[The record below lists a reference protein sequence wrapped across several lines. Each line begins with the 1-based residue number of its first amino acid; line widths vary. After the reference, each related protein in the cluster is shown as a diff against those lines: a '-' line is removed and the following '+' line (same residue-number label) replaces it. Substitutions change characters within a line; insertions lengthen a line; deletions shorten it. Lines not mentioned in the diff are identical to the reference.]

1 MFRPNF
7 APVSDRVA
15 RGHFSG
21 RQARVAV
28 SGWLLALLVGFGR
41 MAAAAPAPEPLHS
54 ARAVHSL
61 STEAAAKALPV
72 RIDGVVTYAS
82 VKEPWCFVADAT
94 GGIFVLFPDGP
105 PPAVRRGDAVTVAG
119 TTAPGDYAPIIAVAG
134 VGRDVTVTGTR
145 PLPEPIR
152 PKERQLLIGA
162 MDSQWVELSGI
173 VRSCRV
179 EEDFQRT
186 VLDVASEGYRFDAI
200 LEDLSHEE
208 GLRLVDAEVRLRGAC
223 GTAWNSKGQFSRVLL
238 RVSARDDLEVLARGA
253 SDPFALPAQ
262 NIADL
267 LRFRPDVAWG
277 HRVHLG
283 GVVLHQSGTQI
294 YLRDRTD
301 DLLVRT
307 DQVTALSPGDEVE
320 AIGFPARGRFGK
332 PALENATVRK
342 VRSGTPPTAKEVDGA
357 EALDED
363 SYGAL
368 ARIRATLIS
377 FDSPQGHPRLLLQ
390 SGATV
395 FTARFGPASLER
407 LPPLEAGSTVDVTGI
422 VLATL
427 NVDGKRDLQL
437 LLRSVS
443 DIQVVAAPP
452 WWNAERTRRMAGG
465 FALFFIMAL
474 LALLGLCFAYRKLRR
489 EVTERQRIEA
499 SLAKQTREYRTI
511 FDAVPAM
518 VLFKDDKNRHLAINR
533 AGAEMMGTTP
543 DAVEGHT
550 AWELDPENADRS
562 LEDDLEVIR
571 TGEPKMGIL
580 DRLTPK
586 GAAAKWIRADK
597 LPCRDAHGKVVG
609 VIAFAVDITEQVNA
623 QAALEQANAELEARV
638 HARTNELE
646 VTNHSLQQSKEA
658 AEAATRAKSEF
669 LAAMSHEI
677 RTPMNGVIGMTNLL
691 LLTPLDAEQREFAET
706 VRSSGESLLTIIND
720 ILDFS
725 KIEAGKLV
733 FEQLDFDLR
742 EVVEGTVGVMA
753 GQAQAKG
760 IELACQM
767 PVDLPTRFRGDA
779 GRVRQVLLNLL
790 GNALKFTERGEVVVS
805 VSGGAA
811 GDFGSEVRVEVHD
824 TGIGIAPDVQRNL
837 FQAFVQADGS
847 TTRRFG
853 GTGLGLAISRR
864 LVELMNG
871 HIGVSSEVGK
881 GSTFWFTLRLPRG
894 NPSPAEAP
902 ALVEKLVGKRVL
914 IVDDNATN
922 RTILHHQILGW
933 KMRNGGLAADA
944 GEALQLL
951 TEGLQQGDPYDVA
964 LLDMNMPGMNGLE
977 LAHAIRRDRKL
988 APTRLLML
996 TSVCDRLKHEELRQA
1011 GIGDCLVKPVRQA
1024 QLLGSLLKVF
1034 SAAPPAVTAGVAPVA
1049 AAPAAFNGSVRILL
1063 AEDNVVNQKVALR
1076 QLQLLGYRADCVTNG
1091 LAVLQACQDKDYD
1104 IVLMDCHMPELD
1116 GFDTTRRLRERE
1128 RGGRRRHI
1136 IAMTASAM
1144 AGDRDRC
1151 LAAGMDDYVP
1161 KPTRLADLESALNRG
1176 VAPPEARVAA

>member
-1 MFRPNF
+1 MFRPNS
-7 APVSDRVA
+7 APN
-15 RGHFSG
+15 SG
-21 RQARVAV
+21 PAALPRPAGCRPPAALVR
-28 SGWLLALLVGFGR
+28 WLLLLCLCGWTIPGVG
-41 MAAAAPAPEPLHS
+41 AEPLGS
-54 ARAVHSL
+54 ALAVHSL
-61 STEAAAKALPV
+61 SKEMAAQALPV
-72 RIDGVVTYAS
+72 KLEGVVTYAS
-82 VKEPWCFVADAT
+82 VRENWCFVSDAT
-94 GGIFVLFPDGP
+94 GGIFVLFKDGKP
-105 PPAVRRGDAVTVAG
+105 PGVQRGDAVTVEG
-119 TTAPGDYAPIIAVAG
+119 VTEPGDYAPIIEVNG
-134 VGRDVTVTGTR
+134 VGKGLTVTGTK
-145 PLPEPIR
+145 PLPEPLR
-152 PKERQLLIGA
+152 PKERQLLSGT

-179 EEDFQRT
+179 EEESLRII
-186 VLDVASEGYRFDAI
+186 LEVAGEGYRFDVMM
-200 LEDLSHEE
+200 EDSSFEG
-208 GLRLVDAEVRLRGAC
+208 GLRLVDTETRFRGAC

-238 RVSARDDLEVLARGA
+238 RVSAPKDIEILKRGA
-253 SDPFALPAQ
+253 SDPFALPTQ

-267 LRFRPDVAWG
+267 LRFRPDVEWG
-277 HRVHLG
+277 HRVHLS
-283 GVVLHQSGTQI
+283 GVVLYQSGTQI

-307 DQVTALSPGDEVE
+307 DHVTALAPGDEID

-342 VRSGTPPTAKEVDGA
+342 IRSGTPPTAKDLEG
-357 EALDED
+357 EGALDED

-377 FDSPQGHPRLLLQ
+377 LDSPEGHPRLLLQ

-395 FTARFGPASLER
+395 FTARFGPASQER
-407 LPPLEAGSTVDVTGI
+407 LPALQAGSTVDVTGI

-437 LLRSVS
+437 LLRSAH
-443 DIQVVAAPP
+443 DIQIVAAPP

-465 FALFFIMAL
+465 FALFLLVAL
-474 LALLGLCFAYRKLRR
+474 LALFGLYFAYRKLQR
-489 EVTERQRIEA
+489 EVAERHRIEA

-533 AGAEMMGTTP
+533 AGAEMMGSTP
-543 DAVEGHT
+543 AAIEGHT
-550 AWELDPENADRS
+550 AWELDPEHADRFY
-562 LEDDLEVIR
+562 EDDLEVIR
-571 TGEPKMGIL
+571 SGQAKMGIL
-580 DRLTPK
+580 DRLTPT

-597 LPCRDAHGKVVG
+597 LPYRNSHGKVVG
-609 VIAFAVDITEQVNA
+609 VIVFAVDITEQVNA
-623 QAALEQANAELEARV
+623 QGALEQANAELEARV
-638 HARTNELE
+638 LARTNELE
-646 VTNHSLQQSKEA
+646 VTNRNLQQAKEA

-691 LLTPLDAEQREFAET
+691 LQTPLDPEQREFAET
-706 VRSSGESLLTIIND
+706 VRNSGEALLTIIND

-742 EVVEGTVGVMA
+742 DVVESTVEVMA

-767 PVDLPTRFRGDA
+767 PVDLPSRFRGDA
-779 GRVRQVLLNLL
+779 GRIRQVLLNLI
-790 GNALKFTERGEVVVS
+790 GNAIKFTERGEVVVS
-805 VSGGAA
+805 VSGGVEMIS
-811 GDFGSEVRVEVHD
+811 GSEIRVEVRD

-871 HIGVSSEVGK
+871 QIGVSSEVGK
-881 GSTFWFTLRLPRG
+881 GSTFWFTLRLPKG
-894 NPSPAEAP
+894 NPPPSETPAQ
-902 ALVEKLVGKRVL
+902 VEKLTGKRVL

-933 KMRNGGLAADA
+933 KMRNGGLAADG

-951 TEGLQQGDPYDVA
+951 HEGLQKGDPYDVA

-977 LAHAIRRDRKL
+977 LAQAIRRDRKL
-988 APTRLLML
+988 APTRLLVL

-1011 GIGDCLVKPVRQA
+1011 GVGECLVKPVRQA

-1034 SAAPPAVTAGVAPVA
+1034 SAAPPSASAGGT
-1049 AAPAAFNGSVRILL
+1049 PAASEPASLNESVRILL

-1091 LAVLQACQDKDYD
+1091 EAVLQTCLEKDYD

-1128 RGGRRRHI
+1128 GGERRLHI

-1144 AGDRDRC
+1144 AGDRERC
-1151 LAAGMDDYVP
+1151 LAAGMDDYIT

-1176 VAPPEARVAA
+1176 VAQIEAPITV

>member
-1 MFRPNF
+1 MYCPNS
-7 APVSDRVA
+7 APNRSPAAPAHLAVR
-15 RGHFSG
+15 RGPAAF
-21 RQARVAV
+21 VC
-28 SGWLLALLVGFGR
+28 WLLFLCLCPGIFP
-41 MAAAAPAPEPLHS
+41 AAAAEPLRS
-54 ARAVHSL
+54 AFAVHSL
-61 STEAAAKALPV
+61 SKEMAAQALPV
-72 RIDGVVTYAS
+72 RIEGVVTYAS
-82 VKEPWCFVADAT
+82 VKENWCFLADPT
-94 GGIFVLFPDGP
+94 GGIFVLFKDGQ
-105 PPAVRRGDAVTVAG
+105 PPAVRRGDAVIVEG
-119 TTAPGDYAPIIAVAG
+119 TTEPGDYAPIIETKG
-134 VGRDVTVTGTR
+134 VGQGVTVTGTR
-145 PLPEPIR
+145 PLPEPLR
-152 PKERQLLIGA
+152 PKERQLLSGT

-179 EEDFQRT
+179 EEGSLRII
-186 VLDVASEGYRFDAI
+186 LEVAGEGYRFDVMM
-200 LEDLSHEE
+200 EDGSFES
-208 GLRLVDAEVRLRGAC
+208 GLRLVDAEARFRGAC

-238 RVSARDDLEVLARGA
+238 RVSAEHDIEILKQGA

-262 NIADL
+262 KIADL
-267 LRFRPDVAWG
+267 LRFRPDVEWG
-277 HRVHLG
+277 HRVHLS
-283 GVVLHQSGTQI
+283 GVVLYQSGNQI
-294 YLRDRTD
+294 YVRDSTD

-307 DQVTALSPGDEVE
+307 DHVSPLAPGDEID

-332 PALENATVRK
+332 PALENAAIRK
-342 VRSGTPPTAKEVDGA
+342 VKSGPPPVAKDLDG
-357 EALDED
+357 E
-363 SYGAL
+363 GAL
-368 ARIRATLIS
+368 AEESYGTLSRIRATLLS
-377 FDSPQGHPRLLLQ
+377 LDTPEGHPRLLLQ
-390 SGATV
+390 SGETV
-395 FTARFGPASLER
+395 FTARFGPDARER
-407 LPPLEAGSTVDVTGI
+407 LPQLHAGSTVDVSGI
-422 VLATL
+422 VLATM

-437 LLRSVS
+437 LLRSAEDVRL
-443 DIQVVAAPP
+443 VAAPP

-465 FALFFIMAL
+465 FALFLIVAL
-474 LALLGLCFAYRKLRR
+474 LALLGLYFAYRKLQR
-489 EVTERQRIEA
+489 EVAERHRIEA

-533 AGAEMMGTTP
+533 AGAEMLGST
-543 DAVEGHT
+543 AAAIEGHT
-550 AWELDPENADRS
+550 AWELDPEHADRFY
-562 LEDDLEVIR
+562 EDDLEVIR
-571 TGEPKMGIL
+571 SGEPKMGIL
-580 DRLTPK
+580 DRLTPT

-597 LPCRDAHGKVVG
+597 LPYRNSHGKVVG
-609 VIAFAVDITEQVNA
+609 VIVFAVDITEQVSA
-623 QAALEQANAELEARV
+623 QTALEQANAELEARV
-638 HARTNELE
+638 LARTNELE
-646 VTNHSLQQSKEA
+646 VTNRSLQQAKEA

-691 LLTPLDAEQREFAET
+691 LQTPLDPEQREFAET
-706 VRSSGESLLTIIND
+706 VRNSGEALLTIIND

-742 EVVEGTVGVMA
+742 DVVESTVEVMA

-779 GRVRQVLLNLL
+779 GRIRQVLLNLI
-790 GNALKFTERGEVVVS
+790 GNAIKFTARGEVVVS
-805 VSGGAA
+805 LSRGVEMVSG
-811 GDFGSEVRVEVHD
+811 SEIRVEVQD

-871 HIGVSSEVGK
+871 QIGVSSEVGK
-881 GSTFWFTLRLPRG
+881 GSTFWFTLRLPQG
-894 NPSPAEAP
+894 NPTSSEAL
-902 ALVEKLVGKRVL
+902 ALVEKLAGKRVL

-933 KMRNGGLAADA
+933 KMRNGGLAGD
-944 GEALQLL
+944 GSEALQLL
-951 TEGLQQGDPYDVA
+951 HEGLHKGDPYDVA

-977 LAHAIRRDRKL
+977 LAQAIRRDRKL
-988 APTRLLML
+988 APTRLLVL

-1011 GIGDCLVKPVRQA
+1011 GVGECLVKPVRQA

-1034 SAAPPAVTAGVAPVA
+1034 SAAPPAEATANPL
-1049 AAPAAFNGSVRILL
+1049 AAPEPTSLNDSVRILL

-1076 QLQLLGYRADCVTNG
+1076 QLQLLGYRADCVSHG
-1091 LAVLQACQDKDYD
+1091 EAVLEATLGKDYD

-1116 GFDTTRRLRERE
+1116 GFDTTRRLRDRE
-1128 RGGRRRHI
+1128 GVQRRLHI

-1144 AGDRDRC
+1144 AGDRERC
-1151 LAAGMDDYVP
+1151 LAAGMDDYIT

-1176 VAPPEARVAA
+1176 LAQLDAHAVA

>member
-1 MFRPNF
+1 MRPAGCRLPAVF
-7 APVSDRVA
+7 ARWVLLLFL
-15 RGHFSG
+15 G
-21 RQARVAV
+21 
-28 SGWLLALLVGFGR
+28 GWINPGMGA
-41 MAAAAPAPEPLHS
+41 EPLGS
-54 ARAVHSL
+54 AFAVHSL
-61 STEAAAKALPV
+61 SKEMAARSLPV
-72 RIDGVVTYAS
+72 KFEGVVTYAS
-82 VKEPWCFVADAT
+82 LRENWCFVSDTT
-94 GGIFVLFPDGP
+94 GGIFVLFKDGK
-105 PPAVRRGDAVTVAG
+105 PPAVRRGDAVTVEG
-119 TTAPGDYAPIIAVAG
+119 VSEPGDYAPIIVANG
-134 VGRDVTVTGTR
+134 VGQGVTVTGTKA
-145 PLPEPIR
+145 LPEPLR
-152 PKERQLLIGA
+152 PKERQLLSGT
-162 MDSQWVELSGI
+162 MDSQWVELAGI

-179 EEDFQRT
+179 EEESQRII
-186 VLDVASEGYRFDAI
+186 LEVAGEGYRFDVMM
-200 LEDLSHEE
+200 EDSSFEA
-208 GLRLVDAEVRLRGAC
+208 GQRLIDAEAKFRGAC
-223 GTAWNSKGQFSRVLL
+223 GTAWNSKGQFAKVLL
-238 RVSARDDLEVLARGA
+238 RVTAQKDIEIQKRGA
-253 SDPFALPAQ
+253 SDPFALPTQ

-267 LRFRPDVAWG
+267 LRFRPDVEWG
-277 HRVHLG
+277 HRVHLS
-283 GVVLHQSGTQI
+283 GVVLYQSGTQI

-307 DQVTALSPGDEVE
+307 DHATALAPGDEID

-342 VRSGTPPTAKEVDGA
+342 ISSGTPPAAKDLEG
-357 EALDED
+357 EGALDED

-377 FDSPQGHPRLLLQ
+377 LDSPEGHPRLLLQ

-395 FTARFGPASLER
+395 FTARFGPASQER
-407 LPPLEAGSTVDVTGI
+407 LPELQAGSTVNVTGI

-437 LLRSVS
+437 LLRSTD
-443 DIQVVAAPP
+443 DIQIVAAPP
-452 WWNAERTRRMAGG
+452 WWNADRTRRMAGG
-465 FALFFIMAL
+465 FAVFLFAAL
-474 LALLGLCFAYRKLRR
+474 LALLGLYFAYRKLQR
-489 EVTERQRIEA
+489 EVAERQRIEA

-543 DAVEGHT
+543 AAIQGHT
-550 AWELDPENADRS
+550 AWELDPQHADRFYD
-562 LEDDLEVIR
+562 DDLEVIR
-571 TGEPKMGIL
+571 SGESKMGIRE
-580 DRLTPK
+580 RLTPT

-597 LPCRDAHGKVVG
+597 LPYRNSHGKVVG
-609 VIAFAVDITEQVNA
+609 VIVFAVDITEQVNA

-638 HARTNELE
+638 LARTNELE
-646 VTNHSLQQSKEA
+646 ATNRNLQQAKEA

-691 LLTPLDAEQREFAET
+691 LQTPLDPEQREFAET
-706 VRSSGESLLTIIND
+706 VRNSGEALLTIIND

-725 KIEAGKLV
+725 KIEAGKFV

-742 EVVEGTVGVMA
+742 DVVESTVEVMA

-760 IELACQM
+760 IELVCQM
-767 PVDLPTRFRGDA
+767 PVDLPFRFRGDA
-779 GRVRQVLLNLL
+779 GRIRQVLLNLI
-790 GNALKFTERGEVVVS
+790 GNAIKFTERGEVVVS
-805 VSGGAA
+805 ASGGVEMIS
-811 GDFGSEVRVEVHD
+811 GSEIRVEVHD
-824 TGIGIAPDVQRNL
+824 TGIGIAPEIQRNL

-871 HIGVSSEVGK
+871 QIGVSSEVGK
-881 GSTFWFTLRLPRG
+881 GSTFWFTLRLSQG
-894 NPSPAEAP
+894 NPTPSEAP
-902 ALVEKLVGKRVL
+902 ALVEKLIGKRVL

-933 KMRNGGLAADA
+933 KMRNGGLAAD
-944 GEALQLL
+944 GDEALQLL
-951 TEGLQQGDPYDVA
+951 HEGLHKGDPYDVA

-977 LAHAIRRDRKL
+977 LAQAIRNDRKL
-988 APTRLLML
+988 APIRLLVL

-1011 GIGDCLVKPVRQA
+1011 GVGECLVKPVRQA

-1034 SAAPPAVTAGVAPVA
+1034 SAAPPATTAGGT
-1049 AAPAAFNGSVRILL
+1049 PAASEPALLNESVRILL
-1063 AEDNVVNQKVALR
+1063 AEDNVVNQKVALS

-1091 LAVLQACQDKDYD
+1091 EAVLQACQEKDYD

-1128 RGGRRRHI
+1128 GGERRLHI

-1144 AGDRDRC
+1144 AGDRERC
-1151 LAAGMDDYVP
+1151 LAAGMDDYIT

-1176 VAPPEARVAA
+1176 VAQLEAQVAV